1 MDNKYYTYIIES
13 KINGRWYIGHTNNL
27 QRRLEEHNSDENK
40 STKAKGPWK
49 IIFLREFNSNLDA
62 NKFELKLKKLRNKN
76 FIRKDYSEFFLID

>member
-1 MDNKYYTYIIES
+1 MDKYYTYIIES

-27 QRRLEEHNSDENK
+27 QRRSEEHNSGENK
-40 STKAKGPWK
+40 SNKAKGPWK